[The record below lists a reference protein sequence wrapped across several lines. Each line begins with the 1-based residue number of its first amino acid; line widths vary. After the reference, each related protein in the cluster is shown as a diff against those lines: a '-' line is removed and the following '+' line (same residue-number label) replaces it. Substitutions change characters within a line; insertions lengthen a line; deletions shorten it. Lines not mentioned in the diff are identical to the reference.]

1 MERSRGQVVLVA
13 ALGIAVTFVALALV
27 TNTVIYTQNLAT
39 RETVDGVD
47 PVAFQQSTADAT
59 ADLLALANTY
69 NASGDIDA
77 RFRADVADYSNASA
91 IEVARNGHVAT
102 ASVRSTTPG
111 TRIYQDHPRNFTN
124 GSAVTDWTVATDV
137 TATRRFEL
145 NVTRENLSD
154 GTPFTV
160 IATDGTD
167 TWTATIGGNAT
178 NVTLT
183 VDDGTPT
190 TCTVAAETTTVDL
203 TRPALNGTTCDAPAF
218 ATGVGTPYD
227 VQFSNGAQGYG
238 RYVLFVDDGAT
249 VDGTNYASTLP
260 DTAPALYDATVHVHV
275 RRPDLDYATN
285 VTVAPED
292 HPEGESYGP
301 A

>member
-47 PVAFQQSTADAT
+47 PVAFQQSTADTA

-69 NASGDIDA
+69 NASGDIDGQ
-77 RFRADVADYSNASA
+77 FRADVANYSNASA
-91 IEVARNGHVAT
+91 IEAARNGHLAT
-102 ASVRSTTPG
+102 ARVVSTSGG
-111 TRIYQDHPRNFTN
+111 TRLYQDQPRTFANES
-124 GSAVTDWTVATDV
+124 GVADWTLATDV

-145 NVTRENLSD
+145 NVTRANLSD
-154 GTPFTV
+154 ATPFTV
-160 IATDGTD
+160 TADDGSAT
-167 TWTATIGGNAT
+167 WSATVAGNAT
-178 NVTLT
+178 TVTLT
-183 VDDGTPT
+183 VDNGTT
-190 TCTVAAETTTVDL
+190 STCTVAADTTTVDL
-203 TRPALNGTTCDAPAF
+203 TDPALNGTACDAPAF
-218 ATGVGTPYD
+218 AEGVSAPYD
-227 VQFSNGAQGYG
+227 VSFANGTEGYG

-249 VDGTNYASTLP
+249 PVAANYAATLP
-260 DTAPALYDATVHVHV
+260 DTAPALYGARVHVHV
-275 RRPDLDYATN
+275 RRPDLEFATN

-292 HPEGESYGP
+292 HPAGESYGP